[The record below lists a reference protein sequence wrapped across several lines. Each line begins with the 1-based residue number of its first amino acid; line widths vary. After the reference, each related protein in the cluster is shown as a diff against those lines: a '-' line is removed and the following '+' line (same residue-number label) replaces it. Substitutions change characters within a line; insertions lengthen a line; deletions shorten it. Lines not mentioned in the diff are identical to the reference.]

1 MKQSPLFLPHGAP
14 DLAIRPELEAHQFL
28 KNLCVSEVKPNAIVI
43 ISPHWQTDR
52 LVITSAGPLKT
63 IHDFR
68 GFSQQLY
75 DMQYAADAP
84 SWLVARTHDAI
95 TRYGLTVCEDNS
107 WGLDHG
113 AWVPLSLAFPE
124 ADIPV
129 VQISLPYA
137 YGSEE
142 SYNLGRALAPLA
154 DEGILVI
161 GSGALTHNFAEVAA
175 NGDVPDWALEFD
187 HWVSD
192 LAERGETCALLSSSN
207 HKYYQKALPTDEHF
221 LPLLVAFGAAGE
233 KSFGE
238 KLHESFT
245 YRSISMS
252 AFRFHSR

>member
-14 DLAIRPELEAHQFL
+14 DLIIRPELEAHQFL
-28 KNLCVSEVKPNAIVI
+28 KSLGISEGKPDAIVLV
-43 ISPHWQTDR
+43 SPHWQTDR
-52 LVITSAGPLKT
+52 LSITAAGPLKI

-68 GFSQQLY
+68 GFSQELHEI
-75 DMQYAADAP
+75 QYAAEAP
-84 SWLVARTHDAI
+84 GWLVSRVHEAI
-95 TRYGLTVCEDNS
+95 TRYGLTVCEDDT

-113 AWVPLSLAFPE
+113 AWVPLALAFPE

-129 VQISLPYA
+129 VQVSLPRS

-142 SYNLGRALAPLA
+142 SYSLGRALAPLA

-161 GSGALTHNFAEVAA
+161 GSGALSHNFSEMS
-175 NGDVPDWALEFD
+175 NRDDTPDWALEFD
-187 HWVSD
+187 HWITD
-192 LAERGETCALLSSSN
+192 LAKRGETCALLSSSN

-221 LPLLVAFGAAGE
+221 LPFLVAFGAAGE
-233 KSFGE
+233 NGYGE

-245 YRSISMS
+245 NRSISMS